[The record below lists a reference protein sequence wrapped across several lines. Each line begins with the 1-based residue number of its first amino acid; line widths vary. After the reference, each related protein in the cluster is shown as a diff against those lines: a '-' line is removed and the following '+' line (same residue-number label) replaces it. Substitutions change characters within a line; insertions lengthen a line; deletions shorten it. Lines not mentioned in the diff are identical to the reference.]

1 VDMMKR
7 GATDYV
13 LKERLSR
20 LGPAV
25 TRALQVPAKSAAS
38 RRRTVHVRAWRYA
51 VRGVSGCVVPVYVL
65 DTDVPENSEW
75 DRGLTRSLYGGD
87 WYMRLCQKVVLG
99 VRRVQMLRALGHDK
113 IKRFHMNE
121 GHASFLKPR
130 ALHFLNVRTGGTI
143 CVPMM
148 GQGQPLGLLHLAWTE
163 SNTAQDMSDVESRN
177 LAIGLSEIFAL
188 TLANVRLREEL
199 KDRLFMIR

>member
-1 VDMMKR
+1 
-7 GATDYV
+7 
-13 LKERLSR
+13 
-20 LGPAV
+20 
-25 TRALQVPAKSAAS
+25 
-38 RRRTVHVRAWRYA
+38 
-51 VRGVSGCVVPVYVL
+51 
-65 DTDVPENSEW
+65 
-75 DRGLTRSLYGGD
+75 
-87 WYMRLCQKVVLG
+87 MRLCQKVVLG
-99 VRRVQMLRALGHDK
+99 VTGVQMFRALGHAK

-121 GHASFLKPR
+121 GHASFLKPS

-177 LAIGLSEIFAL
+177 IGLSEIFAL
-188 TLANVRLREEL
+188 TLANVRLHEEL